1 MEYLLKSS
9 ITMNRL
15 RVNANS
21 IPERTF
27 DATESRKRILVNA
40 VAAAGIKARL
50 GSGFVVTEL
59 RLTYGLTN
67 VNDASSAFTL
77 NDYLLF
83 DTGYADNSMR
93 LNSLSL
99 TVGYIYNVFHP
110 KKLKPGR

>member
-1 MEYLLKSS
+1 KEVQTSVSVPVSIQYSLAKTKLNPYVSVGVSVEYLLKSS
-9 ITMNRL
+9 FAMNRL

-59 RLTYGLTN
+59 RLTYGLDRKS
-67 VNDASSAFTL
+67 V
-77 NDYLLF
+77 
-83 DTGYADNSMR
+83 
-93 LNSLSL
+93 
-99 TVGYIYNVFHP
+99 V
-110 KKLKPGR
+110 